1 MKKFIRLCGIAAC
14 TLLLLTGCSSKY
26 ERDDEP
32 GRVEN
37 ITVDYLL
44 TLYRIQENAGWLP
57 AGS

>member
-1 MKKFIRLCGIAAC
+1 MKEFIRLCGIAAC

-37 ITVDYLL
+37 ITVAD
-44 TLYRIQENAGWLP
+44 RK
-57 AGS
+57 SVV